1 MLLRILEV
9 NLKKNYFKDIIMAVK
24 PEEFNFARNE
34 KFNLSMIPGSTARFL
49 RTCKIWQFIRFVI
62 INIKMIIVVGKSH

>member
-1 MLLRILEV
+1 
-9 NLKKNYFKDIIMAVK
+9 MAVK
-24 PEEFNFARNE
+24 PEEFNFA
-34 KFNLSMIPGSTARFL
+34 KSDQFHTAMIPGKFARAM

>member
-1 MLLRILEV
+1 
-9 NLKKNYFKDIIMAVK
+9 MAIK

-34 KFNLSMIPGSTARFL
+34 KFNLSMIPGSTARFM